1 MASSA
6 PTAPRRGTPAEP
18 DANPPAGRWA
28 WFGAGFALATSG
40 FVVYQLF
47 LAPQTAVRVTTPP
60 RPVPSPVVAQ
70 VAGAVRQPGLYTLPA
85 SGRIEDAIQAA
96 GGPADDA
103 NLDAVNLAAR
113 VSDGQRVVVPRRA
126 QAGSAPAAGAAPLPG
141 PDAAPAADVGPAP
154 ATAEPPLAERRVNLN
169 TATLAELDSLPGV
182 GPATV
187 QKIVDQRQKAP
198 FTSIEQLLEL
208 KIVNSA
214 TMARLRDLV
223 TVD

>member
-1 MASSA
+1 M
-6 PTAPRRGTPAEP
+6 
-18 DANPPAGRWA
+18 
-28 WFGAGFALATSG
+28 
-40 FVVYQLF
+40 
-47 LAPQTAVRVTTPP
+47 TTPP
-60 RPVPSPVVAQ
+60 RPAPSPVVAQ

-85 SGRIEDAIQAA
+85 TGRVEDAIQAA

-126 QAGSAPAAGAAPLPG
+126 LTTGEPAVGRAVPPGAEVAR
-141 PDAAPAADVGPAP
+141 AADEIPAS
-154 ATAEPPLAERRVNLN
+154 AGDAPPPAERRVNLN

-187 QKIVDQRQKAP
+187 QKIVDQRQRAP
-198 FTSIEQLLEL
+198 FTSVEQLLEL

-223 TVD
+223 TVE